1 MFGIEKQLFLT
12 IKTKF
17 FIVSK
22 IAFLQRGSPM
32 CLVKKCHFFHMFLVK
47 TRLEIVLTEFVD
59 KKETLF
65 DYKN

>member
-1 MFGIEKQLFLT
+1 MPIMFVI
-12 IKTKF
+12 
-17 FIVSK
+17 
-22 IAFLQRGSPM
+22 
-32 CLVKKCHFFHMFLVK
+32 K